1 MATIKLTQEEALK
14 RIATILEGTPY
25 QLVQPFVYES
35 DRKTRIKLHC
45 TLHNETWEIS
55 WHSFIYDTPKLK
67 QFSGC
72 SGCRQKYSRKRCEEV
87 ALLCTKRSEFAFNY
101 KGEYFKAL
109 RMGWLD
115 EICAHMDVVGNH
127 YKRCIYAYIFEYN
140 EKKYIYVGL
149 TGNLI
154 KRDKEHRARLQSTI
168 NKFSKK
174 YNLPIPPIQQLTDY
188 LTKEEAAIQ
197 EGLIL
202 EEYMEKG
209 FIPINIKKTGGL
221 GGHLQNDGYTFE
233 ECKTVA
239 AQYTKRSEWKK
250 YDYPTYYFAS
260 KLGWIDTIK
269 PQDKPYG
276 NRQIRY
282 WTLEKCCELA
292 KECASVADFRK
303 KSPSAYTIVCR
314 MKWNKIVFSGLKR
327 LFEKHNF
334 NLEIITE
341 TLKQYTSTADFV
353 KENPS
358 MFNWLGKHKIKLS
371 SIATPEQLHRSR
383 VSGTKSIVQ
392 CDLEG
397 NFIAEYN
404 SAREAIGFD
413 YKKISAC
420 CHGKNK
426 SHKGYKWFFKKD
438 YKQL

>member
-1 MATIKLTQEEALK
+1 MTIVKLTQEDALK
-14 RIATILEGTPY
+14 RITDILEGTPY

-35 DRKTRIKLHC
+35 DRKTKIKLHC

-55 WHSFIYDTPKLK
+55 WHSFIYDTPELK
-67 QFSGC
+67 KFSGC
-72 SGCRQKYSRKRCEEV
+72 CGCRQTYSRKQCEEA
-87 ALLCTKRSEFAFNY
+87 ALLCTKRSEFALKY
-101 KGEYFKAL
+101 KGEYYKAL
-109 RMGWLD
+109 RMGWMD
-115 EICAHMDVVGNH
+115 EICAHMDVIGNH

-140 EKKYIYVGL
+140 GQKYIYVGL

-154 KRDKEHRARLQSTI
+154 KRDKEHRARSRSTI

-174 YNLPIPPIQQLTDY
+174 YNLPIPYVQQLTNY
-188 LTKEEAAIQ
+188 LPKEEAAIQ

-202 EEYMEKG
+202 KEYIQEG

-233 ECKTVA
+233 ECQTIA
-239 AQYTKRSEWKK
+239 AKYAKRSEWKK
-250 YDYPTYYFAS
+250 YDYPTYYIAS
-260 KLGWIDTIK
+260 KFGWIDIIK

-276 NRQIRY
+276 NKKIRY
-282 WTLEKCCELA
+282 WTIDRCCELA
-292 KECASVADFRK
+292 KECSSVAEFRK
-303 KSPSAYTIVCR
+303 KSPSAYTIVCKR
-314 MKWNKIVFSGLKR
+314 KWNDIVFERFDRKR
-327 LFEKHNF
+327 ETCKL
-334 NLEIITE
+334 NLEIIIKK
-341 TLKQYTSTADFV
+341 LKEYASTAKFV
-353 KENPS
+353 RENPS
-358 MFNWLGKHKIKLS
+358 MFNWLSKHKIKLS
-371 SIATPEQLHRSR
+371 SIAKPEQLHRSY
-383 VSGTKSIVQ
+383 VSGTKPIVQ
-392 CDLEG
+392 CDLQG